1 MTSILAKGAAAV
13 AALFLFHG
21 AAMAGQ
27 QDFTIANKT
36 GYALKHIYVSES
48 ANEKWDEDILGRDV
62 LDDGEEFELSFDKAE
77 KTCKWDMK
85 VIYDDGE
92 SAVWQNL
99 NLCKISKLTLRW
111 NKNTG
116 VTSASIE

>member
-1 MTSILAKGAAAV
+1 MTSILVKGAAAM
-13 AALFLFHG
+13 AAMFLFHG
-21 AAMAGQ
+21 VALAGQ
-27 QDFTIANKT
+27 QDFTIMNKT
-36 GYALKHIYVSES
+36 GYPLKHIYVSES
-48 ANEKWDEDILGRDV
+48 DNEKWDEDVLGRDV
-62 LDDGEEFELSFDKAE
+62 LEDGESFDLSFAKAE

-92 SAVWQNL
+92 SAVWQDL
-99 NLCKISKLTLRW
+99 NLCQISKLTLRW

>member
-1 MTSILAKGAAAV
+1 MTSILTKAATAV
-13 AALFLFHG
+13 AAMFMLHG
-21 AAMAGQ
+21 VALAGQ
-27 QDFTIANKT
+27 QDFTIMNKT
-36 GYALKHIYVSES
+36 GYPLKHIYVSES
-48 ANEKWDEDILGRDV
+48 DNEKWDEDVLGRDV
-62 LDDGEEFELSFDKAE
+62 LEDGESFDLSFGKAE

-92 SAVWQNL
+92 SAVWQDL
-99 NLCKISKLTLRW
+99 NLCQISKLTLRW

>member
-1 MTSILAKGAAAV
+1 MTSILAKSAAAV
-13 AALFLFHG
+13 AAMFLFHG
-21 AAMAGQ
+21 VALAGQ
-27 QDFTIANKT
+27 QDFTITNET

-62 LDDGEEFELSFDKAE
+62 LEDGEEFELSFDKAE

-116 VTSASIE
+116 VTSAKFE